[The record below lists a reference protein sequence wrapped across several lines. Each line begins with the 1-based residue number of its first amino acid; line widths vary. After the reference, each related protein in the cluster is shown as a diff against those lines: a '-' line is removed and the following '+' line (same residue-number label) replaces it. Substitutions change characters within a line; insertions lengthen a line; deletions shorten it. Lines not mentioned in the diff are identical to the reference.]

1 MRYVHRHHKMFYKN
15 KFLKLKSF
23 FINLIVKNIFATVT
37 VTEIPSHKNCNC
49 IKIIN
54 FIIKRLEKYIAQV

>member
-1 MRYVHRHHKMFYKN
+1 MFYKN